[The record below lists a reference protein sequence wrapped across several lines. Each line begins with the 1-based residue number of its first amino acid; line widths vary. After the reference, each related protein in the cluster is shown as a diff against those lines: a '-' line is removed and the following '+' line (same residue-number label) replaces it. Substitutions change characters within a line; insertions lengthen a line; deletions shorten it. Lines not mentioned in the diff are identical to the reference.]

1 MITNERQ
8 YLNTRA
14 EAEKFE
20 CAIEEARRA
29 GPQPRVDAR
38 VHAAML
44 EGMESELGELRRRV
58 RRYERLRAGK
68 VKTHKVSRISELPDA
83 LIEARIAR
91 NWTQKDLASQLG
103 VAEQQV
109 QRYENERYGRT
120 SLDRL
125 ARIADVLGVRMAGEV
140 KLPAGPAQRATGG
153 AVKAKAGVARRAR
166 SAATVSSGRA
176 APRTS
181 KAAASTVAKHA
192 DSGRI
197 GPKSEKKAG

>member
-20 CAIEEARRA
+20 HAIEEARRE
-29 GPQPRVDAR
+29 GPRPRVDAR

-44 EGMESELGELRRRV
+44 EGMESELGELRRQV
-58 RRYERLRAGK
+58 RRYDRLRAGK

-140 KLPAGPAQRATGG
+140 KLPAAP
-153 AVKAKAGVARRAR
+153 ARR
-166 SAATVSSGRA
+166 VSGRT

-181 KAAASTVAKHA
+181 RAAANTVVKQAG
-192 DSGRI
+192 SGTHK
-197 GPKSEKKAG
+197 PKSA

>member
-20 CAIEEARRA
+20 RAIEEARQA
-29 GPQPRVDAR
+29 GPRPRVDPR

-44 EGMESELGELRRRV
+44 EGMKSELGELRRQV

-125 ARIADVLGVRMAGEV
+125 TRIADILGVRMAGEV
-140 KLPAGPAQRATGG
+140 KLPAAPAQRTTG
-153 AVKAKAGVARRAR
+153 ASVKTKAGAAPRVR
-166 SAATVSSGRA
+166 SAATASSGRA

-181 KAAASTVAKHA
+181 KATANTAIKQT

-197 GPKSEKKAG
+197 KPKST

>member
-20 CAIEEARRA
+20 RAIEEAKRA
-29 GPQPRVDAR
+29 GPQPRVDAPL
-38 VHAAML
+38 HAAML

-140 KLPAGPAQRATGG
+140 KLPAAPAQRASGG
-153 AVKAKAGVARRAR
+153 TVKAKADAARRAR
-166 SAATVSSGRA
+166 SAATMLRGRA

-181 KAAASTVAKHA
+181 KAAANALTKQAA
-192 DSGRI
+192 SGRTE
-197 GPKSEKKAG
+197 PKSAKKAG